1 MIYILLSI
9 LCSTSLFV
17 IFKYLD
23 KFKIDSFLVIVINY
37 FIAAGLG
44 FLLNV
49 NFDYSKIM
57 SEINNWLYLAAII
70 GILFILM
77 FFVIDISSQKIGIAI
92 TSVSSKMSV
101 ILPITFSIIYFSETV
116 SYLKITGIIL
126 AIIAIVF
133 SVYKKQDK
141 KSDDKIGLHFIYLPL
156 ILLIGM
162 GSTDILIKISQD
174 CCITKELSSIFTAI
188 LFLISGVTGIIF
200 SLFKPKVWRNIKSKK
215 TILMGVILGFINF
228 GSIYFLINALN
239 SQTFDSSIIFGIN
252 NIGIVALSVFLGLI
266 LFKEK
271 LSFLNWIGISLSLLA
286 IFVLSNS

>member
-9 LCSTSLFV
+9 ICSTSLFV

-23 KFKIDSFLVIVINY
+23 KFKIDAFLVIVINY
-37 FIAAGLG
+37 FVAATLG
-44 FLLNV
+44 FALNY
-49 NFDYSKIM
+49 NYDYSNIIT
-57 SEINNWLYLAAII
+57 EINKWYYLAAVI

-77 FFVIDISSQKIGIAI
+77 FFVIGISSQKIGIAI

-116 SYLKITGIIL
+116 NVLKISGIIL
-126 AIIAIVF
+126 AIIAIILT
-133 SVYKKQDK
+133 VYKKTEK
-141 KSDDKIGLHFIYLPL
+141 KLELHFIYLPV

-162 GSTDILIKISQD
+162 GSSDILLKISQN
-174 CCITKELSSIFTAI
+174 CCITKEISSIFTAT
-188 LFLISGVTGIIF
+188 LFLISGITGIIF
-200 SLFKPKVWRNIKSKK
+200 TAFKPKVWKNIKSKK
-215 TILMGVILGFINF
+215 VLLTGVILGLINF

-239 SQTFDSSIIFGIN
+239 TNIFDSSIIFGIN

-271 LSFLNWIGISLSLLA
+271 LSLLNWIGITLSLIA
-286 IFVLSNS
+286 IFLLSNS